1 MLNILYK
8 DDAVIITIE
17 NATVREREVVE
28 LAEKVNQT
36 VPNSVWSKFK
46 NNQRK
51 GVSVGMQNPQPQSEI
66 ESIVGSLDDFEEII

>member
-1 MLNILYK
+1 M
-8 DDAVIITIE
+8 
-17 NATVREREVVE
+17 VE